1 MFQDFFQELSSGLG
15 VPVDQLRY
23 VACIFLTYPTSLF
36 YIKAIPQNSHFLK
49 HVFSIVCTL
58 FLFLFVHDQFLG
70 FCHLALSCLV
80 TYGILSKVKGS
91 LGPKLIFVWAM
102 GHMAYTHLY
111 RQIYHYGDTKMDFSG
126 PQMVWT
132 IKLTMF
138 AFNVYDGQVPEIQLS
153 PYQLSR
159 RITKLPSFI
168 EFLGY
173 ILYSGGFFVGPAFEY
188 TDYIRFVRSDPF
200 RNAKTGEIDVPSTI
214 IPAIKCML
222 TGLICAVI
230 PIFVYQKVALPTL
243 VTPGF
248 AHQSFFARLFWIYVA
263 CTAERF
269 KYYFAWL
276 LAEGACVL
284 SGLGYCGKDKQGRH
298 LWGAVTN
305 VNILKV
311 ELAENFR
318 MVMENWN
325 IGTNLWLRNYV
336 YLRIAP
342 VGSKSTFGAQIAT
355 FATSAFWH
363 GFYPGYYMTFLF
375 GGIVNEQARFLRR
388 CLRPWIVAAGSPALK
403 RLYDIVGWLVTAM
416 CLNYVV
422 IPFVLLNF
430 KDSFYLYSKVHFCVH
445 LGTLVMM
452 LINQF
457 RLLSPPR
464 ANISKANPVVSEDP
478 LKKTI

>member
-1 MFQDFFQELSSGLG
+1 MFDEFFQGLSSGLS

-23 VACIFLTYPTSLF
+23 VACIFLTYPASLI
-36 YIKAIPQNSHFLK
+36 YLKAIPHSNYLAK
-49 HVFSIVCTL
+49 HLFSIICTL
-58 FLFLFVHDQFLG
+58 FLFVFVHDQLQG
-70 FCHLALSCLV
+70 FCHLALTCAV
-80 TYGILSKVKGS
+80 TYGVLSTVKGS
-91 LGPKLIFVWAM
+91 LGPKLIFIWAM

-138 AFNVYDGQVPEIQLS
+138 AYNVYDGQIPENQLS
-153 PYQLSR
+153 LYQLSR
-159 RITKLPSFI
+159 RITKLPSFV

-188 TDYIRFVRSDPF
+188 TDYIRFIRSDAF
-200 RNAKTGEIDVPSTI
+200 RDSKTGAINIPSTLL
-214 IPAIKCML
+214 PSLKCFF
-222 TGLICAVI
+222 TGLVCAIV
-230 PIFVYQKVALPTL
+230 PILVYPKVALPTL
-243 VTPGF
+243 LTPSF
-248 AHQSFFARLFWIYVA
+248 THQPFLARMFWIYVA
-263 CTAERF
+263 GTAERF

-284 SGLGYCGKDKQGRH
+284 SGLGYIGKDEHGHHR
-298 LWGAVTN
+298 WGAISN
-305 VNILKV
+305 VNILNV

-318 MVMENWN
+318 MIMENWN

-342 VGSKSTFGAQIAT
+342 VGSKSTFGATIAT

-388 CLRPWIVAAGSPALK
+388 CLRPWVLAAGSPILK
-403 RLYDIVGWLVTAM
+403 KAYDVVGWATAAI

-422 IPFVLLNF
+422 VPFVLLNF
-430 KDSFYLYSKVHFCVH
+430 KDSFQLYGKVHFCVH
-445 LGTLVMM
+445 LGALVVM

-457 RLLSPPR
+457 RLLPPPKP
-464 ANISKANPVVSEDP
+464 KASPVVSDASP
-478 LKKTI
+478 KKAL